1 MNKKSNQTTCRL
13 NDKKKK
19 SVSCRAPRKFPVKG
33 GRWNNHCLPWQ
44 GYYYSSL
51 KTEYTFGA
59 HQRPSV
65 LSLTPCGYSWL
76 TCLRAVKWQMTC
88 HVKANVLP
96 FSPEPQKQSE
106 WLTTLATAAREEAD
120 WPPDPGWMT
129 GKMTPNKRSDSTPP
143 YNMFLLS
150 LVAGWGWRSGGPSD
164 PNINNHNPFIMLL
177 HNTHPFPQTSQ
188 SLYLA
193 KRPDQRQAI

>member
-1 MNKKSNQTTCRL
+1 MEDEITTVFHDRVIIINLWKQNIHSGLTRDHLCYLWRPVGTADWL
-13 NDKKKK
+13 VWGQWNDKWL
-19 SVSCRAPRKFPVKG
+19 VM
-33 GRWNNHCLPWQ
+33 
-44 GYYYSSL
+44 L
-51 KTEYTFGA
+51 K
-59 HQRPSV
+59 PM
-65 LSLTPCGYSWL
+65 C
-76 TCLRAVKWQMTC
+76 
-88 HVKANVLP
+88 LP

-106 WLTTLATAAREEAD
+106 WLTTVTTAVREEAD

-129 GKMTPNKRSDSTPP
+129 GKMTSNKRSDSTLP

-177 HNTHPFPQTSQ
+177 HNTHPFLQTIQ